1 MFLNVVTGTAYPR
14 GTDMVGFSAT
24 SEVVV
29 STSTIPAKPTFIPTA
44 TSIPTTAN
52 LAWLSDLIQ
61 RLENEP
67 LANTSTLITQ
77 YEYKVPLMPTFCL
90 QLCWTFP
97 VICTMQTALSSAIPT
112 AAASPARGTAT
123 SRRSPRRGGMK
134 LLSGATGGPTTPNS
148 YRCRLP

>member
-1 MFLNVVTGTAYPR
+1 
-14 GTDMVGFSAT
+14 MVGFSAT

-77 YEYKVPLMPTFCL
+77 YEYKVPLMPTFC
-90 QLCWTFP
+90 
-97 VICTMQTALSSAIPT
+97 SNSA
-112 AAASPARGTAT
+112 
-123 SRRSPRRGGMK
+123 
-134 LLSGATGGPTTPNS
+134 GPFQ
-148 YRCRLP
+148 